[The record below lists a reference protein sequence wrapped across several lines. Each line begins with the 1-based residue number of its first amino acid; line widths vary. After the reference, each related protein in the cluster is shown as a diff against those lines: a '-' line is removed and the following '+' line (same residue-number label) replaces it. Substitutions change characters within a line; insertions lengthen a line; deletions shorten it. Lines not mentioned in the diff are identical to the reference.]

1 MCSGDAELEQ
11 SFREKVSWQDG
22 KSRFRAVLLLTECQ
36 HQRVPGFVGFEWSCP
51 SAALRP
57 DGRYHSPMEEF
68 QGSETN
74 KISSKEEML
83 WLYCFATLENVSFYF
98 ENCFLWFAVRNQ
110 TVSLDLFP
118 RHTVLG
124 NFTFTFECKLLESVS
139 SLAWNSKIKSKW
151 DGFLW
156 NEKAISLLISCNLV
170 MSYSDKCFYYV
181 LS

>member
-1 MCSGDAELEQ
+1 MLRRCWAGTELLWKSILARWQ
-11 SFREKVSWQDG
+11 VSIQGSAAPHWVSASEG
-22 KSRFRAVLLLTECQ
+22 ARTC
-36 HQRVPGFVGFEWSCP
+36 GFEWSCP

-57 DGRYHSPMEEF
+57 DGRYHSPMEKF

-98 ENCFLWFAVRNQ
+98 ENCFLWFAVRDQ